1 MPPTPKLTV
10 AITARHTRSLN
21 LFMSASLNP
30 SNPSLAP
37 FPLAPALTHSHP
49 MCLHLIRHR
58 LMCHHLMCHH
68 LIHLPLYHLH
78 HCLSPLRT
86 LFPPVVPII
95 LPVSLP
101 SLSTILMM
109 LILQRLTLSPL
120 LPLIVVPTGVS
131 GL

>member
-37 FPLAPALTHSHP
+37 FPLAPALTHSHL
-49 MCLHLIRHR
+49 MCLHLIR
-58 LMCHHLMCHH
+58 
-68 LIHLPLYHLH
+68 LPLYHLH

-86 LFPPVVPII
+86 LFPPVIPVVS
-95 LPVSLP
+95 PVSLP